1 MSVSLFRL
9 IPYPL
14 QADFL
19 LLLSLFLHSRYFFL
33 GNIRKNIKI
42 PGTPQNVS
50 GTFRL
55 LLFSVFSAVL
65 CASECENRVKDDRK
79 DNRADCEA
87 NSFSKVFAHIYRHP
101 YGRYHGD
108 DCRHDDKYRE
118 NKAVRVTVH
127 EICENRHQKIRDI
140 HCEEH
145 PSVPHGKFKL
155 RVSVIKRDD
164 CFPSRFSCFYKN
176 LPIGNNKKN
185 HERKSHDKRQR

>member
-1 MSVSLFRL
+1 M
-9 IPYPL
+9 
-14 QADFL
+14 
-19 LLLSLFLHSRYFFL
+19 LLSLFLHSRYFFL
-33 GNIRKNIKI
+33 GNIRKISKY
-42 PGTPQNVS
+42 PARRNVS
-50 GTFRL
+50 GIFRL
-55 LLFSVFSAVL
+55 PLCSDFLAVL
-65 CASECENRVKDDRK
+65 RTSECENRIKDEREK
-79 DNRADCEA
+79 DCSNGEA

-176 LPIGNNKKN
+176 LPSSNNQKN
-185 HERKSHDKRQR
+185 TPH

>member
-14 QADFL
+14 QTDFL

-87 NSFSKVFAHIYRHP
+87 DSFAKTSAHLYVQP
-101 YGRYHGD
+101 DEGYNGD
-108 DCRHDDKYRE
+108 NAHYDYEYRE
-118 NKAVRVTVH
+118 NEAVRIAVH
-127 EICENRHQKIRDI
+127 EICENHHKEIGDI
-140 HCEEH
+140 HSKEH
-145 PSVPHGKFKL
+145 PSVPYGKLIL
-155 RVSVIKRDD
+155 RISVIKRDD
-164 CFPSRFSCFYKN
+164 CFPSRLSCFYEN
-176 LPIGNNKKN
+176 LPV
-185 HERKSHDKRQR
+185 